1 MGLFVHYFKER
12 ASRMQSESSL
22 SGFAEAKPL
31 FEAQPQ
37 RTLSSGVLFFR
48 RCKGRI
54 QFIQLK
60 IFSRLNSQLNA
71 KTARKPFVCRGNKKI
86 RKKFSRHPN

>member
-60 IFSRLNSQLNA
+60 IIFSTELSTERQNSPHTLCLSG
-71 KTARKPFVCRGNKKI
+71 K
-86 RKKFSRHPN
+86 